1 MKILG
6 LNITRDKPVEK
17 RGQPFYNPN
26 LSESLGWG
34 FGYQSGSAMSL
45 SAVYSAVNLISDSIA
60 TLPIQVKAKN
70 TKGTDLLDKHPL
82 YDIFT
87 NNRMTRYTLLKNI
100 VQSVLLK
107 GNAYVLIERKGNGKD
122 VVGLRYLPADDVQCN
137 YRKEDNTLYY
147 TCSYIG
153 ARQIQ
158 PSEILHFLRYSV
170 DGVQGISVLSHA
182 ARSLNIAQQTEQVAE
197 NFFSNGCNL
206 NGIIKVHSNLSEEQK
221 QAISTNWRSTFGQ
234 GNQGGGVVVMPI
246 SMDYQPISI
255 NGSDAQMLESRNF
268 SVQDIAR
275 FFNINPLLLGDLSKG
290 SYSSVEDA
298 NLQFLSN
305 TLNPFIVMV
314 EQELNRKLTSG
325 TGLELGLDE
334 TAILRTNKAELAGY
348 YNSLLQMGVLSI
360 NEVRKE
366 LGYNPVENGDSH
378 NLAYNDVS
386 KTNLTDNTED
396 EKQE

>member
-1 MKILG
+1 MKIFG
-6 LNITRDKPVEK
+6 INISRDKPEK

-70 TKGTDLLDKHPL
+70 TKGTDLLDSHPL

-107 GNAYVLIERKGNGKD
+107 GNAYVLIERKKGKE

-234 GNQGGGVVVMPI
+234 GNQGGGVVVLPVN
-246 SMDYQPISI
+246 MDYQPISI
-255 NGSDAQMLESRNF
+255 SGSDAQILGSRNF
-268 SVQDIAR
+268 RVQDIAR

-314 EQELNRKLTSG
+314 EQELNRKLTSD

-386 KTNLTDNTED
+386 KTNLTSSTD
-396 EKQE
+396 EEG

>member
-1 MKILG
+1 MKIFG
-6 LNITRDKPVEK
+6 INISRDKPEK

-70 TKGTDLLDKHPL
+70 TKGTDLLDSHPL

-107 GNAYVLIERKGNGKD
+107 GNAYVLIERKKGKE

-234 GNQGGGVVVMPI
+234 GNQGGGVVVLPVN
-246 SMDYQPISI
+246 MDYQPISI

-314 EQELNRKLTSG
+314 EQELNRKLTSDI
-325 TGLELGLDE
+325 GLELGLDE

-386 KTNLTDNTED
+386 KTNLTSSTD
-396 EKQE
+396 EEG

>member
-6 LNITRDKPVEK
+6 LNISRDKPVEK

-107 GNAYVLIERKGNGKD
+107 GNAYVLIEKKGKD
-122 VVGLRYLPADDVQCN
+122 VVGLRYLPADDVQCI

-182 ARSLNIAQQTEQVAE
+182 ARSLNIAQAQEQVAE
-197 NFFSNGCNL
+197 NFFSNGCSNL
-206 NGIIKVHSNLSEEQK
+206 NGILSVHSNLTEEQR
-221 QAISTNWRSTFGQ
+221 QQISANWRSTFGQ
-234 GNQGGGVVVMPI
+234 GTQGGGGVAILPVGM
-246 SMDYQPISI
+246 SYQSLSC
-255 NGSDAQMLESRNF
+255 NSSDAQMLESRNF
-268 SVQDIAR
+268 SVVDIAR
-275 FFNINPLLLGDLSKG
+275 FFNISPVLLGDLSKS
-290 SYSSVEDA
+290 SYSSVGES
-298 NLQFLSN
+298 NLQYLTY
-305 TLNPFIVMV
+305 TLNPYIVMI
-314 EQELNRKLTSG
+314 EEELNRKLTGG
-325 TGLELGLDE
+325 TGLEIGLDE

-348 YNSLLQMGVLSI
+348 YNSLLSMGVLSI
-360 NEVRKE
+360 NEVRRQ

-386 KTNLTDNTED
+386 KTNLTSSTD
-396 EKQE
+396 EEG

>member
-6 LNITRDKPVEK
+6 LNITRDKPEK

-70 TKGTDLLDKHPL
+70 TKGTDLLDSHPL

-107 GNAYVLIERKGNGKD
+107 GNAYVLIERKGNGKE

-234 GNQGGGVVVMPI
+234 GNQGGGVVVLPVN
-246 SMDYQPISI
+246 MDYQPISV

-268 SVQDIAR
+268 SVVDIAR
-275 FFNINPLLLGDLSKG
+275 FFNISPVLLGDLSKS
-290 SYSSVEDA
+290 SYSSIEDA

-305 TLNPFIVMV
+305 TLNPFIVMI
-314 EQELNRKLTSG
+314 EEEFNRKITSG
-325 TGLELGLDE
+325 TGLEIGLDE
-334 TAILRTNKAELAGY
+334 TAILRTNKSQQASY

-386 KTNLTDNTED
+386 KTNLTSSTD
-396 EKQE
+396 EEG

>member
-6 LNITRDKPVEK
+6 LNISRDKPEK

-45 SAVYSAVNLISDSIA
+45 SAVYCAVNLISDSIA

-107 GNAYVLIERKGNGKD
+107 GNAYVLIEKKGKD
-122 VVGLRYLPADDVQCN
+122 VVGLRYLPADDVQCI

-234 GNQGGGVVVMPI
+234 GNQGGGVVVLPVN
-246 SMDYQPISI
+246 MDYQPISI

-268 SVQDIAR
+268 SVVDIAR
-275 FFNINPLLLGDLSKG
+275 FFNISPVLLGDLSKS
-290 SYSSVEDA
+290 SYSSVGES
-298 NLQFLSN
+298 NLQYLTY
-305 TLNPFIVMV
+305 TLNPYIVMI
-314 EQELNRKLTSG
+314 EEELNRKLTGG

-348 YNSLLQMGVLSI
+348 YNSLLSMGVLSI
-360 NEVRKE
+360 NEVRKQ